1 MLPRSLVA
9 TVSIL
14 PLLWPAASLAQGSQP
29 KNQPQQSQAQEGQ
42 AQSQQ
47 KSQAQQSQGQRQQR
61 QQQQG
66 EQPKA
71 QQQSMDKAQRHQIE
85 ERLKAAGFNP
95 GPVDGV
101 FTGETAQALVAY
113 EKARGLPSEG
123 LLILIAEPTRQAL
136 MAEQPARGRTQAQT
150 QGRDAKQ
157 LQVVRASTLSDM
169 PVKNQQGETIGE
181 IERVMF
187 DPGDGRVAYVIL
199 DFGGWFDVGGRH
211 IAAPWEALK
220 LTPGVREVSLT
231 MDKEKLQ
238 KAPGFAPNAWP
249 TTVERPWLTDVYTY
263 YGYQPYP
270 AIWARTADRFDV
282 ASADMLIGRDVE
294 NRQGDDFG
302 EIADLA
308 IDLSNG
314 RIAYAMVEYGG
325 WLGLGEQLAAV
336 PWKSLQAD
344 AATRQFTLDVS
355 TDQLKTLPSFARDE
369 WPQTLDREWL
379 ANVYSRY
386 GEKPYWQTN

>member
-1 MLPRSLVA
+1 MLPRNLVT

-14 PLLWPAASLAQGSQP
+14 ALLWPAASLAQGTQP
-29 KNQPQQSQAQEGQ
+29 KDQPPQSQAQERQ
-42 AQSQQ
+42 AQGQQ
-47 KSQAQQSQGQRQQR
+47 KSQAQQSQGQ
-61 QQQQG
+61 
-66 EQPKA
+66 
-71 QQQSMDKAQRHQIE
+71 QQSMDKAQRRQIE

-123 LLILIAEPTRQAL
+123 LLIPIAEPTRQAL
-136 MAEQPARGRTQAQT
+136 MAEQPGRGQTQTQAQ
-150 QGRDAKQ
+150 GDAKQ
-157 LQVVRASTLSDM
+157 LQVVGASTLRDM

-187 DPGDGRVAYVIL
+187 DLEDGRVAYVIL
-199 DFGGWFDVGGRH
+199 DFDGWFDVGGRH

-220 LTPGVREVSLT
+220 LAPGAREVSLT
-231 MDKEKLQ
+231 VDKEKLQ

-249 TTVERPWLTDVYTY
+249 TAVERPWLTDVYTY

-270 AIWARTADRFDV
+270 ALRTRATDRFDV
-282 ASADMLIGRDVE
+282 ASAESLIDRDVE
-294 NRQGDDFG
+294 NRQGNDFG

-308 IDLSNG
+308 VDLSNG
-314 RIAYAMVEYGG
+314 RIAYAMLEYGG

-344 AATRQFTLDVS
+344 AATRQFTLDVN
-355 TDQLKTLPSFARDE
+355 TDQLKTLPSFAREE
-369 WPQTLDREWL
+369 WPQKLDREWL